1 MPVSGGYVRIAC
13 GMPAAVLPLPARL
26 LLADRRAV
34 RCFDPPARAC
44 PTGRTASDG
53 TWEGRATVCTL
64 AGSIRVQAAQLLV
77 LASDEPEKAR
87 RGKTDALLP

>member
-13 GMPAAVLPLPARL
+13 GAPAAVL
-26 LLADRRAV
+26 
-34 RCFDPPARAC
+34 PPARAC

>member
-1 MPVSGGYVRIAC
+1 MSGS
-13 GMPAAVLPLPARL
+13 PAERRPPSCRCRPDCCSQIGVLSG
-26 LLADRRAV
+26 
-34 RCFDPPARAC
+34 CFDPPARAC